1 MRPLSRLPISDTD
14 MHAGY
19 GRRIMTAEATMDRI
33 LIVDDHPLVRDG
45 LRSVIAV
52 TFDQCEILEAA
63 SRGLPVVGTHAAIG
77 SLDGIFG
84 LTAVDGAEFVAEARR
99 MLQDPAYARS
109 AGDELDARNREHWA
123 EGAPQRAVAEWLA

>member
-1 MRPLSRLPISDTD
+1 MMVRSGGMAMRPLSRLPISDTD

-63 SRGLPVVGTHAAIG
+63 SLEPETTYYT
-77 SLDGIFG
+77 LDGRLNEG
-84 LTAVDGAEFVAEARR
+84 LVRGKIRKVSHVYTKDFVNLLCR
-99 MLQDPAYARS
+99 MVIS
-109 AGDELDARNREHWA
+109 APEERID
-123 EGAPQRAVAEWLA
+123 V